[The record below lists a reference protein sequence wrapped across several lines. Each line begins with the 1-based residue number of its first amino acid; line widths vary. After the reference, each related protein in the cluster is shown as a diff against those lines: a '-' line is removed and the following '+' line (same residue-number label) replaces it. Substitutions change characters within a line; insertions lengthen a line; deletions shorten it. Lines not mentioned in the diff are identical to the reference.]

1 MDNEEINRQYIRAKK
16 KSQKIKIVL
25 FTFDG
30 LYSREYMH

>member
-1 MDNEEINRQYIRAKK
+1 MDNEERNRQYIRAK